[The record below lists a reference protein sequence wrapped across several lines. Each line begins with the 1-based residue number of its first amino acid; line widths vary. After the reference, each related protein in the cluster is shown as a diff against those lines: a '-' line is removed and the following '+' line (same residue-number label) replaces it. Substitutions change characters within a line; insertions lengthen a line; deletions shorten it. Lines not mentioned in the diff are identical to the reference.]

1 MIAAATAAA
10 AATTTL
16 TCGRCGAR
24 SAASSSRRA
33 ASRGVPAATASRR
46 GLASAAPAATA
57 KRDWGSFH
65 ASNVEELLRLPDD
78 EYTPP
83 PLPDGLPPVPTTI
96 PAFGR
101 PMRQAHFLLEE
112 ETTFLNHGAF
122 GACLSDALAAAQHWQ
137 RVVERQPL
145 RFLDRELLPHL
156 VGVTR
161 RLSALLRVPPT
172 ELVLCE
178 NATTAFN
185 AVVSAVAAS
194 GALGQPG
201 ARIVTTNLTYGSL
214 KK

>member
-1 MIAAATAAA
+1 MLAAATAAA
-10 AATTTL
+10 AAATTL

-33 ASRGVPAATASRR
+33 AIPAAAASRR

-83 PLPDGLPPVPTTI
+83 PLPDGLPSPPTTI

-101 PMRQAHFLLEE
+101 PMRQGHFLLEE

-122 GACLSDALAAAQHWQ
+122 GACLADALAAAQHWQ